1 MTEAAAGMDQARD
14 VRTGEELDVASLEQY
29 LSQNLEGFEGPLSV
43 KQFPS
48 GHSNLT
54 YLVKD
59 AHSEWVLRCPPK
71 GAKQIKKGHDMG
83 REYNIL
89 HSLEKVYPKV
99 PGPVLYCESEDVI
112 GAEFYL
118 MERLNGVILRNGV
131 PEKIGYTKEDFARL
145 SENFVQS
152 FVELHAVDIN
162 ATGLVD
168 IGHPEGYVD
177 RQVTGWSERYKKAQ
191 TDEWADIDA
200 LMAWLPNNKP
210 PAVDHA
216 SMIHN
221 DYRYDNLILD
231 PTNPTEIVAVLD
243 WEMATVGDPL
253 MDLGTT
259 LGYWIN
265 EHDPAQLQALPFTL
279 TAHPGNYNRTQL
291 VERYAELSGRDTSH
305 ILFYYVYGLFK
316 IAVILQQIYFRYKKG
331 YTQDERFAYLNYIVQ
346 ILGQVGAKALE
357 SETIDPKL

>member
-1 MTEAAAGMDQARD
+1 MTKAAGMDKARD
-14 VRTGEELDVASLEQY
+14 VRSGEELDVASLEAY
-29 LSQNLEGFEGPLSV
+29 LAENLEGFAGGLEV

-59 AHSEWVLRCPPK
+59 AKTEWVLRCPPK

-89 HSLEKVYPKV
+89 RRLYEVYPKV
-99 PGPVLYCESEDVI
+99 PQPILYCEGEEVI

-131 PEKIGYTKEDFARL
+131 PEKIGYTEENFATL
-145 SENFVQS
+145 SENFVKN

-168 IGHPEGYVD
+168 IGHPEGYVE
-177 RQVTGWSERYKKAQ
+177 RQVNGWSERYKKAQ
-191 TDEWADIDA
+191 TDDWPDIDA
-200 LMAWLPNNKP
+200 LMAWLPANMP
-210 PAVDHA
+210 PPVSQH

-231 PTNPTEIVAVLD
+231 PNNPTEVVAVLD

-265 EHDPAQLQALPFTL
+265 QHDPAQLQALPFTL
-279 TAHPGNYNRTQL
+279 TAHPGNYSRTEL
-291 VERYAELSGRDTSH
+291 VNRYAELSGRDTSH

-316 IAVILQQIYFRYKKG
+316 ISVILQQIYFRFKKG